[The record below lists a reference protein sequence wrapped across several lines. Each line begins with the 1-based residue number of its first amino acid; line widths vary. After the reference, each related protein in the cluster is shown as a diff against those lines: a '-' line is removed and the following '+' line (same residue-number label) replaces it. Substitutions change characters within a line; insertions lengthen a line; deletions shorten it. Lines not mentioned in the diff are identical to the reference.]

1 MKLARALS
9 YAESK
14 KTQNLILFGG
24 VFTTLAIW
32 TNLEDPINLPKM
44 FVLVLFAAA
53 VLGLVSQSLL
63 QALVSNSRSQ
73 KLIIGL
79 LGLLTLCL
87 LISTLATDVRF
98 TAIFGEFHRN
108 NGFLSYLSMIILMAG
123 ASVTF
128 GPKSAEKYF
137 KFYSAT
143 GIFTAIYGLMQT
155 LGKDPVNWVIEYNP
169 VITTLGNP
177 NFTSGLLGLSGI
189 ATFYLLLE
197 SKSVNSKLVF
207 GLGLILTVFTLLK
220 SGSIQGLVGFAIGVL
235 IVLLAKA
242 WTVNKKF
249 GQIGL
254 VAAVLGTVPVVL
266 AVVNIGPL
274 ASKIY
279 QGTLRNRLDYWNAAL
294 GMFKDHPIFGVGIDR
309 FGEYYRQYA
318 VQNQVVQGQV
328 TDNAHSIYMQLLAT
342 GGLVLFIPYIILIA
356 YITIRGLRLLTSS
369 KDLARVQVS
378 AIFGI
383 WLATITVNLVTIDNL
398 GVGVWFWISGGVLL
412 GLSLKNDHSP
422 QVKNVGDKI
431 SARRLNPNNSSS
443 GSFPLANA
451 FAGTLALIMLTI
463 LVPLLN
469 SSANLKQIKETR
481 PGTVGS
487 EYMLR
492 VKSMAE
498 ENRNNQQNLLQLSAL
513 AFKGSDLATGDSIL
527 NRVFELDA
535 RSYYAHNF
543 RAMALESV
551 GQRSKAINLRER
563 LIELDPWNN
572 TSLIEL
578 IKDYQ
583 SVGDE
588 ASAKEIIALIKQ
600 NYPGSQSD
608 IEASALLVE

>member
-1 MKLARALS
+1 MKLAKALS
-9 YAESK
+9 ESDAK
-14 KTQNLILFGG
+14 RVQSLVLLGG
-24 VFTTLAIW
+24 VITTLAIW

-63 QALVSNSRSQ
+63 QTLVSNSRSQ

-79 LGLLTLCL
+79 LGLLTFCL
-87 LISTLATDVRF
+87 FISTLATDVRF

-108 NGFLSYLSMIILMAG
+108 NGFLSYLSMIVMMAA
-123 ASVTF
+123 ASVAF

-137 KFYSAT
+137 KFYSAV
-143 GIFTAIYGLMQT
+143 GILTAIYGLMQS
-155 LGKDPVNWVIEYNP
+155 LGQDPVNWVIEYNP

-189 ATFYLLLE
+189 ATFYLLLV
-197 SKSVNSKLVF
+197 SKSVNNKLVF
-207 GLGLILTVFTLLK
+207 GSGLILTVFTLVK

-235 IVLLAKA
+235 VILLAKA

-249 GQIGL
+249 GQFGL
-254 VAAVLGTVPVVL
+254 VAAVLGALPVVL
-266 AVVNIGPL
+266 AALNIGPL

-279 QGTLRNRLDYWNAAL
+279 QGTLRNRLDYWNAAI

-342 GGLVLFIPYIILIA
+342 GGLVLFIPYILLIA
-356 YITIRGLRLLTSS
+356 YVTIRGFRLLISS
-369 KDLARVQVS
+369 KDLAKVQVA

-383 WLATITVNLVTIDNL
+383 WLATITVNLVTVDNL

-422 QVKNVGDKI
+422 QVKNVDDKN
-431 SARRLNPNNSSS
+431 SARRSNPKNSSS
-443 GSFPLANA
+443 GTFPFTQALA
-451 FAGTLALIMLTI
+451 GSLALIMLTI

-469 SSANLKQIKETR
+469 SSANLKQIKETQ
-481 PGTVGS
+481 PGSEGS
-487 EYMLR
+487 EYMLS
-492 VKSMAE
+492 VKALADKS
-498 ENRNNQQNLLQLSAL
+498 RNNQQNLLQLSVL
-513 AFKGSDLATGDSIL
+513 AFRGSDVVTGDSIL
-527 NRVFELDA
+527 NRIFELDA
-535 RSYYAHNF
+535 RSFYAHYF
-543 RAMALESV
+543 RAFTLESLDK
-551 GQRSKAINLRER
+551 RSEAIPYRER
-563 LIELDPWNN
+563 LKELDPWNN

-578 IKDYQ
+578 IKDYL
-583 SVGDE
+583 SIGDI
-588 ASAKEIIALIKQ
+588 ASAKEIVALIKQ